1 MKWTVDDYIS
11 RIPDGHRIAMS
22 RPSSLYTD
30 RAMRE
35 RIREMNE
42 NGDCIINVN
51 HGYFR
56 PIPGDP
62 VDEAFLNAYL
72 EREKKR
78 AVAITKKIATMG
90 RTYEAWKEAAIY
102 AKQQAKGKEEGT
114 GTCG

>member
-1 MKWTVDDYIS
+1 MSWTVDDYIS
-11 RIPDGHRIAMS
+11 RLPDGHRRAMS
-22 RPSSLYTD
+22 RPPSLYTD
-30 RAMRE
+30 REMRE

-62 VDEAFLNAYL
+62 VDESFLNAYL

-78 AVAITKKIATMG
+78 AVAITKKIATMR
-90 RTYEAWKEAAIY
+90 RTYEAWKEATIY
-102 AKQQAKGKEEGT
+102 AKQQAEGKEEGT

>member
-11 RIPDGHRIAMS
+11 RILDGHRRAMS
-22 RPSSLYTD
+22 RPSGPYKY
-30 RAMRE
+30 REMRE
-35 RIREMNE
+35 RIRETNE

-62 VDEAFLNAYL
+62 VDESFLNAYL

-78 AVAITKKIATMG
+78 AVDTTKKIATMR
-90 RTYEAWKEAAIY
+90 RTYEAWKEATIY
-102 AKQQAKGKEEGT
+102 AKQQAEGKEEGT

>member
-11 RIPDGHRIAMS
+11 RIPDGHRRAMS
-22 RPSSLYTD
+22 RPSSPYKD
-30 RAMRE
+30 REMRE

-62 VDEAFLNAYL
+62 ADESFLNTYL
-72 EREKKR
+72 KREKKR
-78 AVAITKKIATMG
+78 AVAIMKKIVTMK
-90 RTYEAWKEAAIY
+90 RTYEAWKEVAIY
-102 AKQQAKGKEEGT
+102 AKQQAEGKEEGT